1 MYELGIIGVMLVLNA
16 LFAGYEMALAAI
28 PKSKLSLLVSQKR
41 KGAGEAVFMKDRMEA
56 SLAVIQL
63 GITLVGVV
71 AAATGGAGVSESFVP
86 YLKDVIGLSD
96 TIAEIVALICLAVP
110 LSCFM
115 IIFAELVPKVFSLN
129 NKEWVC
135 LTFSPAFKAL
145 FHFVCPVVRIFEF
158 IVKAILR
165 LGRKRGMAEV
175 RSQEFGE
182 LHELMAAASLARASK
197 LIGAQEEKIV
207 LSAAQLSGR
216 PVKDIMMAASDISM
230 IPAASTL
237 TEALVKAHLDMHT
250 RFPVCS
256 RENDP
261 QTIVGYVTFK
271 DIVNALKMSPG
282 DPSLKG
288 ITRAIKSFSSGE
300 SISGV
305 LERMM
310 REKTHIALVVCSQT
324 QKIMGMVTLEDI
336 IEELVGEIEDEF
348 DRLPAYIHPYGKQ
361 WLMGGAVAMSTVAS
375 TVGAQIPW
383 GDRGE
388 GSFAESSISLAQWC
402 SQKLGKPLGGG
413 EVIEADGIS
422 VTVRKLRRRKMAEA
436 IVAKLPPA

>member
-1 MYELGIIGVMLVLNA
+1 MTGFMYELSIIAAMLVLNA
-16 LFAGYEMALAAI
+16 LFAGYEMAIAAVSR
-28 PKSKLSLLVSQKR
+28 SKLSLLVSQKK
-41 KGAGEAVFMKDRMEA
+41 KGAEEAVFMKERMEA

-86 YLKDVIGLSD
+86 YLKGVWGLSN
-96 TIAEIVALICLAVP
+96 TFAEIVALICLAVP

-145 FHFVCPVVRIFEF
+145 FHFVYPVVRIFEF
-158 IVKAILR
+158 VVKAILR
-165 LGRKRGMAEV
+165 LGRKKGTVEV
-175 RSQEFGE
+175 QPPGLWE
-182 LHELMAAASLARASK
+182 LHELKAAISLARASK

-207 LSAAQLSGR
+207 LSAAQLSVR
-216 PVKDIMMAASDISM
+216 PVKDIMIVASDISM
-230 IPAASTL
+230 ISGTSTL
-237 TEALVKAHLDMHT
+237 AEALVKAHLDMHT

-256 RENDP
+256 GENDP
-261 QTIVGYVTFK
+261 QTIEGYITFK
-271 DIVNALKMSPG
+271 DIVNALKMSPA

-288 ITRAIKSFSSGE
+288 ITRAIKSFPAEE
-300 SISGV
+300 SISSV
-305 LERMM
+305 LERMIK
-310 REKTHIALVVCSQT
+310 EKTHIALVVCAQT

-348 DRLPAYIHPYGKQ
+348 DRLPAYVHPYGTQ
-361 WLMGGAVAMSTVAS
+361 WLMGGAVSMTTVAS
-375 TVGAQIPW
+375 TMGAQLPFEE
-383 GDRGE
+383 RGE
-388 GSFAESSISLAQWC
+388 GSLSLAQWC
-402 SQKLGKPLGGG
+402 SRKLRKPLGGG

-422 VTVRKLRRRKMAEA
+422 VTVRKLRRKKLAEA
-436 IVAKLPPA
+436 IVAKLPQA